1 MRDFYSSKGVPVI
14 DLSHDQ
20 DSTDLAKC
28 LSYIERNHEQDST
41 RDGIGTTVEET
52 STSGEILV
60 LGAMGG
66 RLDHTLS
73 NLNALYM
80 FR

>member
-1 MRDFYSSKGVPVI
+1 M

-28 LSYIERNHEQDST
+28 LNYIEENHAELEPATPNST
-41 RDGIGTTVEET
+41 KGE
-52 STSGEILV
+52 EILV

-80 FR
+80 FRCVQVCRSPY